1 MTQQHRRVLLSWTH
15 PGCVISRIA
24 SGRFWLPVRRLTLIP
39 QSLDSSGPATPTT
52 LADVDWPKEL
62 TRVSL
67 TVLAPSPPPL
77 VRLNSFFFQR

>member
-1 MTQQHRRVLLSWTH
+1 MIKHIGECCKRPT

-24 SGRFWLPVRRLTLIP
+24 SGRFLASRSTAAVNSSIV
-39 QSLDSSGPATPTT
+39 DSSGPATPTT

-67 TVLAPSPPPL
+67 TVLVL
-77 VRLNSFFFQR
+77 VR